1 MKYVCKKCHGELSWW
16 FNFRDVAMKE
26 NILYAALT
34 SLSDG
39 IIHMFKGN
47 SGQRYDADI
56 YSTTL
61 YYCKNCKTYYMPC
74 PRCNNLMTLKYMPV
88 DGQTMV
94 TCTCCGTKTLYAG
107 DYEMGGG

>member
-16 FNFRDVAMKE
+16 FNFRDMAMKE
-26 NILYAALT
+26 NILYA
-34 SLSDG
+34 SLMSIGNG
-39 IIHMFKGN
+39 IIHMFMGN

-74 PRCNNLMTLKYMPV
+74 PRCNHLMTLKYMPV
-88 DGQTMV
+88 DGKTMV